1 MTSPSSKVGTPV
13 PSNQQPPS
21 TYQSSTTFGSTTSSS
36 DWTVNAN
43 KCLPLYARP
52 QMRTPTMQ
60 SHNLTNSVSS
70 SVASRPYSSSSNN
83 QPESNMLFNQLAA
96 QLLIQQQGAS
106 TNPSVQS
113 YYPSPSYTDPAI
125 IGMGH
130 LSTSATGN
138 GTSTPTLPPV
148 KPAYS
153 NPYQGASN
161 EYESLNS
168 LLNSSFGH
176 HQNGDFSMPHANA
189 SAFAPPPGFGG
200 VATSQSAGMGGAN
213 TTVPPP
219 SLRPYYNTQ
228 LPPPAGLPLQP
239 SQHAS
244 FATFNSFAAN
254 TVIGCH
260 PLTGSRLAVCSSKC
274 LGGIRPP

>member
-1 MTSPSSKVGTPV
+1 
-13 PSNQQPPS
+13 
-21 TYQSSTTFGSTTSSS
+21 
-36 DWTVNAN
+36 
-43 KCLPLYARP
+43 
-52 QMRTPTMQ
+52 
-60 SHNLTNSVSS
+60 
-70 SVASRPYSSSSNN
+70 
-83 QPESNMLFNQLAA
+83 LAA

-106 TNPSVQS
+106 ANPVPSVQS

-130 LSTSATGN
+130 LSSSSTANGANSA
-138 GTSTPTLPPV
+138 PTVPPV
-148 KPAYS
+148 KASYS

-176 HQNGDFSMPHANA
+176 HQNGDFNISHQSSTYPSSPSAARSLTA
-189 SAFAPPPGFGG
+189 SRMQTSSGAFAPPPGFGG
-200 VATSQSAGMGGAN
+200 VTTSQNTGIGGAN

-228 LPPPAGLPLQP
+228 IPPPAGLPLQP

-244 FATFNSFAAN
+244 FASFNSQHSN
-254 TVIGCH
+254 WMSSSHGKQ
-260 PLTGSRLAVCSSKC
+260 TGSLQQQM
-274 LGGIRPP
+274 PWWN